1 MPSFAADPGNVLY
14 LVVCAAPPA
23 RTTTA
28 AVIEAAQQAGWDVSV
43 VATPTAALWLP
54 SGLAELTGHPV
65 RSETRRLGE
74 ARYEPLANAVL
85 VAPATFHT
93 INCWA
98 AGFNDTLAL
107 GVLNEALGR
116 SIPVAVYPW
125 VNEALRAH
133 PAFARNMAVLEGAG
147 VYFAAVDPSN
157 RPGEA
162 SMASAAV
169 DALARIA
176 ATPPS
181 L

>member
-1 MPSFAADPGNVLY
+1 MPSFASRPGNSLY

-23 RTTTA
+23 RTTTS
-28 AVIEAAQQAGWDVSV
+28 AVIEAAQGAGWDVSV

-65 RSETRRLGE
+65 RSETRRPDE
-74 ARYEPLANAVL
+74 PRYEPLANVVL

-98 AGFNDTLAL
+98 AGLNDTLAL

-116 SIPVAVYPW
+116 SVPVAVYPW

-133 PAFARNMAVLEGAG
+133 PVFAGNVASLEHAG
-147 VYFAAVDPSN
+147 VYFAAVDLANPLSGA
-157 RPGEA
+157 PLA
-162 SMASAAV
+162 AAAV
-169 DALARIA
+169 EALGRV
-176 ATPPS
+176 TSPS
-181 L
+181 PGG

>member
-1 MPSFAADPGNVLY
+1 MPSFAAHPGNVLY

-43 VATPTAALWLP
+43 VATPTAARWLP

-65 RSETRRLGE
+65 RSETRRPGE
-74 ARYEPLANAVL
+74 RRYEPLANAVL

-98 AGFNDTLAL
+98 AGLNDSLAL
-107 GVLNEALGR
+107 GVFNEALGR
-116 SIPVAVYPW
+116 SVPVAVYPW

-133 PAFARNMAVLEGAG
+133 PVFARNMAVLEGAG

-157 RPGEA
+157 PPGEA

>member
-1 MPSFAADPGNVLY
+1 MSSFAADPGNVLY

-23 RTTTA
+23 RTTTS
-28 AVIEAAQQAGWDVSV
+28 AVIEAAQRAGWDVSV
-43 VATPTAALWLP
+43 VATPTAAPWLP
-54 SGLAELTGHPV
+54 SGLVELTGHPV
-65 RSETRRLGE
+65 RSETRRPDE
-74 ARYEPLANAVL
+74 PRYEPLANAVL

-98 AGFNDTLAL
+98 AGLNDSLAL

-116 SIPVAVYPW
+116 SVPVAVYPW

-133 PAFARNMAVLEGAG
+133 PAFARHMAVLEGAG

-157 RPGEA
+157 PPGEA
-162 SMASAAV
+162 SMVSAAI

-181 L
+181 M

>member
-1 MPSFAADPGNVLY
+1 MPSFAADLGKVLY
-14 LVVCAAPPA
+14 LAVCGAPPA
-23 RTTTA
+23 RTTTR

-43 VATPTAALWLP
+43 VATPSAARRLP
-54 SGLAELTGHPV
+54 PGLVELTGHPV
-65 RSETRRLGE
+65 RSEARRPDE
-74 ARYEPLANAVL
+74 SRYEPSANAVL

-98 AGFNDTLAL
+98 AGLNDTLAL

-157 RPGEA
+157 PPGEA

-169 DALARIA
+169 DALARIT